1 MEFKNEIASSHLD
14 SERKMPFQK
23 YKPFVPISLED
34 RTWPDNTIIKA
45 PAWCSVDLR
54 DGNQALV
61 EPMTPLEKQK
71 MWDLLLEIGFKEIEV
86 GFPAAS
92 QTDYDFVRKI
102 VDQKLIPDDVT
113 VQVLCQARED
123 LIKRS
128 CEALSGAKNIIFHL
142 YNSTSAL
149 QRRVV
154 FGMEKSQVIDLA
166 TTATSM
172 VREYTDGLVKE
183 GTKLTLEYSPES
195 LSLIHI

>member
-1 MEFKNEIASSHLD
+1 MDLKNEIASAILILREDAFS
-14 SERKMPFQK
+14 QIQT
-23 YKPFVPISLED
+23 FVPILLED
-34 RTWPDNTIIKA
+34 RTWPDNTITKA

-102 VDQKLIPDDVT
+102 VEQKLIPDDVT

-123 LIKRS
+123 LIERS
-128 CEALSGAKNIIFHL
+128 CEALSGAKSVVFHL
-142 YNSTSAL
+142 YNSTSL
-149 QRRVV
+149 CRGELFLGWRN
-154 FGMEKSQVIDLA
+154 L
-166 TTATSM
+166 
-172 VREYTDGLVKE
+172 R
-183 GTKLTLEYSPES
+183 
-195 LSLIHI
+195 